1 MSVLREKID
10 LAVAT
15 IDPQD
20 TIRALRTELVT
31 VQAQLAGFRNTEK
44 ELRELIG
51 EVKNL
56 AEGGVL

>member
-1 MSVLREKID
+1 MSVLREKIG
-10 LAVAT
+10 LAVAS
-15 IDPQD
+15 IGPQD